1 MDRGGGEEM
10 DRPRIAPDHP
20 MRSDITGLGKP
31 PPEGPGPQC
40 INARDAIRFQ
50 GRCDFLPAGQSV
62 GMRHALLSILAVLAI
77 APGPAAAEPGAR
89 ATVVFDRDGDIGSA
103 ADGLA
108 DPATRRPVST
118 ADPVR
123 IASISKLV
131 VAVGVMKMVEEKIL
145 DLDRPVG
152 DYLGYKV
159 ENPAFPGQPV
169 TLRRLLSH
177 TSSLR
182 DHDDQYA
189 IPLGETLKGVLDDPA
204 SWDAGHGPDASY
216 FTYANVNFPVVASI
230 IERATETR
238 FDHMMKLLVLNPMKI
253 DACFNWPTCS
263 DRAVA
268 RAVVLTQDGEVV
280 RDDLRGKRP
289 ECPVFVRDGVACD
302 LDRFVAGENGA
313 LLAPQGGLRISARD
327 LAQVGR
333 MLANG
338 GTIDGVRILAPQSVA
353 LMTAPAWVWDGS
365 NGDTE
370 GGLYCRF
377 GLAVHLLAT
386 QKDGCRDNP
395 GLPDGDWIGH
405 SGEAYGLRSGLW
417 WDRRSGRGMAY
428 FTTGLSADVPDG
440 QSAFTAP
447 EEADVARAVTLLQQ
461 AP

>member
-1 MDRGGGEEM
+1 MVKLMRLLVPLFLMLLASAACAADTVS
-10 DRPRIAPDHP
+10 PP
-20 MRSDITGLGKP
+20 MTR
-31 PPEGPGPQC
+31 
-40 INARDAIRFQ
+40 
-50 GRCDFLPAGQSV
+50 V
-62 GMRHALLSILAVLAI
+62 
-77 APGPAAAEPGAR
+77 
-89 ATVVFDRDGDIGSA
+89 TVVFDHDGELASA

-108 DPATRRPVST
+108 DPSTRRPVST

-123 IASISKLV
+123 VASISKLV
-131 VAVGVMKMVEEKIL
+131 VAVGVMKLVEDKRL

-152 DYLGYKV
+152 DYLGYPV

-204 SWDAGHGPDASY
+204 SWDAEHGPDEGY
-216 FTYANVNFPVVASI
+216 FTYANVNFPVVGSI
-230 IERATETR
+230 VERATGER
-238 FDHMMKLLVLNPMKI
+238 FDLAMRRLVLGPMKL

-263 DRAVA
+263 DRAIA
-268 RAVVLTQDGEVV
+268 RTVVLTQDGEAVK
-280 RDDLRGKRP
+280 DDLRGARP
-289 ECPVFVRDGVACD
+289 DCPVFVRDGRPCN
-302 LDRFVAGENGA
+302 LDDYALGDNGA

-327 LAQVGR
+327 LAKVGR
-333 MLANG
+333 MLAGG
-338 GTIDGVRILAPQSVA
+338 GTIDGLRILTPQSVA
-353 LMTAPAWVWDGS
+353 QMTTPAWVWDGG

-377 GLAVHLLAT
+377 GLAVHLLT
-386 QKDGCRDNP
+386 TPREGCRDNP

-417 WDRRSGRGMAY
+417 WDRHSGRGMAY
-428 FTTGLSADVPDG
+428 FTTGLSAEVPDG